1 MYSFAKIIVIVMI
14 SFSNGFL
21 FPSQFKY
28 HNKPK
33 SVVNNHSSLI
43 PIETYKRKNNPNEY
57 GNLVAYASPIK
68 RSRTPTMLIDEG
80 LGPFRNAFD
89 YVLWACVI
97 ISVFIRPPPPPP
109 PPPMTPLLVEKPNA
123 APIAWAHWIAPA
135 SWIAWAHWSGML
147 AFCAYALLWPFQ
159 PNSDMI

>member
-80 LGPFRNAFD
+80 LSPFRNAFD
-89 YVLWACVI
+89 YVAWACVI
-97 ISVFIRPPPPPP
+97 ISVFNPPPPPP
-109 PPPMTPLLVEKPNA
+109 PPPMTPLLVEENLGGKYPVFRVND
-123 APIAWAHWIAPA
+123 WV
-135 SWIAWAHWSGML
+135 ML
-147 AFCAYALLWPFQ
+147 YRDYWCFILFFSILEL
-159 PNSDMI
+159 